1 MIAFIE
7 KTWFFWWI
15 VAVLVIL
22 RWFHIF
28 SSRTD
33 ERAYEASDSGSR
45 NSSAGSGQIPSGTAS
60 HLFT

>member
-7 KTWFFWWI
+7 RTWFFWWM

-22 RWFHIF
+22 RWFHLF
-28 SSRTD
+28 SSETD
-33 ERAYEASDSGSR
+33 ERVLDASDSGTR
-45 NSSAGSGQIPSGTAS
+45 GSSVGSSQIPSGTAS

>member
-7 KTWFFWWI
+7 RTWFFWWI

-28 SSRTD
+28 SSQTD
-33 ERAYEASDSGSR
+33 ERAHEASDSGTR
-45 NSSAGSGQIPSGTAS
+45 ESSTDSNQIPSGTAS